1 MIKILYQLLQNIE
14 TNKITYA
21 HRYNLS
27 VHDFQTVSL
36 IIQDFLIEQIMVML
50 ICTILAGKQH
60 NMTLRH
66 YNLNQFQYYT

>member
-1 MIKILYQLLQNIE
+1 MIKNTISTSLNYRE

-36 IIQDFLIEQIMVML
+36 ITQDF
-50 ICTILAGKQH
+50 
-60 NMTLRH
+60 
-66 YNLNQFQYYT
+66 